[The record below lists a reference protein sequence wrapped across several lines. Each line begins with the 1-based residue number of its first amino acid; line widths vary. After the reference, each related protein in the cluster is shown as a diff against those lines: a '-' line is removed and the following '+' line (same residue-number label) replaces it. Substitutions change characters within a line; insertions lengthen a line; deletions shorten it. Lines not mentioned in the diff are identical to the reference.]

1 MKVERSLVVLDESPQ
16 HGKRI
21 RKAFST
27 KEQELKKNFSMNLRV
42 FDSAKELKE
51 ILEDGKFLKAVRDA
65 FLHERDVRHTQIINI
80 LSGSGS
86 DDLHIILFTG
96 DPDPKLVAEYE
107 AEAGKRI
114 IVTAIENIEDRT
126 RIKEYLDKRDL
137 GIFRISSLKHFAAL
151 KHRIAHLF
159 LSMDVD
165 LQGIGVLR
173 NQMAKGEIQN
183 AVNTPEAYLRD
194 VLDNKEK
201 TYYYRQKLV
210 DLHFLVAKVSVGG
223 EEPFLKCDGEPSG
236 GPVRADVS
244 ESNLPEDK
252 AIVDLI
258 LEGNRDDDSVIP
270 FWSTLLTLSGLKT
283 NDAKPF
289 EYISPDMGSRIFKF
303 MCLMDCKIEKKN
315 NINEEDVSDVMDY
328 FNKIEGVK
336 GWEVEGANPCVIK
349 SFNDW
354 FCALV
359 DCLEKLRKVIK
370 SD

>member
-51 ILEDGKFLKAVRDA
+51 ILDDGKFLKAVRDA

-137 GIFRISSLKHFAAL
+137 GIFRISSLKHLAAL

-159 LSMDVD
+159 LSMDID

-173 NQMAKGEIQN
+173 RQVAEDEIQN

-194 VLDNKEK
+194 VLNNKEK
-201 TYYYRQKLV
+201 TYYRQKLA
-210 DLHFLVAKVSVGG
+210 DLQFFVAKVSGG
-223 EEPFLKCDGEPSG
+223 KKKPFLECDGEPSG
-236 GPVRADVS
+236 DRARPTLS
-244 ESNLPEDK
+244 ESNLPDDK

-258 LEGNRDDDSVIP
+258 PEEKRNNDSVR
-270 FWSTLLTLSGLKT
+270 LLLNLSGLKAK
-283 NDAKPF
+283 DAKPF
-289 EYISPDMGSRIFKF
+289 ENINPDTNSEIFEF
-303 MCLMDCKIEKKN
+303 MCLMDCKIEKKR
-315 NINEEDVSDVMDY
+315 NIREEDVNHVVD
-328 FNKIEGVK
+328 FFAKIKGGK
-336 GWEVEGANPCVIK
+336 GWAVKGANPSPIK
-349 SFNDW
+349 CFNDW
-354 FCALV
+354 FCALD

-370 SD
+370 PD